1 MRIILFIVFS
11 FLSVYVR
18 SQSLA
23 DLNAQREK
31 ALADIEYVDKLLKDT
46 ENQTNEGIQSFK
58 RINSKLRL
66 KENVLSSLKEEIN
79 LVLYR
84 IELNDLSI
92 QLMQEDLDML
102 IEEYE
107 KAILHAQKESK
118 GQPDFMYIFSA
129 RDLNQGYKRL
139 RYLQQVARYRRMEA
153 ELIIE
158 LKEEI
163 QNTIEK
169 QESYLKEIEVLREK
183 EENQKVTLQKEQRS
197 QRGLVNRL
205 SSKQRQLRN
214 ELGDKRKMAEE
225 IEKEIGRVIEEERK
239 RRELSELSPDD
250 KIVGDDFEKNMG
262 RLPWPVE
269 RGIITSKFGVQDHP
283 VFKGTKIDNIGIEIT
298 SGTAQKAR
306 TVFNGTVVSVF
317 GISGGNMAVIIRHG
331 EYLSV
336 YQNIVNVTVK
346 PGDRVITKQSLGDVY
361 LDKSEGNKSIL
372 KFMVYKEKD
381 KQNPEIWLA
390 KKQ

>member
-1 MRIILFIVFS
+1 
-11 FLSVYVR
+11 
-18 SQSLA
+18 
-23 DLNAQREK
+23 
-31 ALADIEYVDKLLKDT
+31 
-46 ENQTNEGIQSFK
+46 
-58 RINSKLRL
+58 
-66 KENVLSSLKEEIN
+66 
-79 LVLYR
+79 
-84 IELNDLSI
+84 
-92 QLMQEDLDML
+92 
-102 IEEYE
+102 
-107 KAILHAQKESK
+107 
-118 GQPDFMYIFSA
+118 
-129 RDLNQGYKRL
+129 
-139 RYLQQVARYRRMEA
+139 
-153 ELIIE
+153 
-158 LKEEI
+158 
-163 QNTIEK
+163 
-169 QESYLKEIEVLREK
+169 
-183 EENQKVTLQKEQRS
+183 
-197 QRGLVNRL
+197 
-205 SSKQRQLRN
+205 
-214 ELGDKRKMAEE
+214 MAEE